1 MKSKFYFFPLCADST
16 TEIPWQDNFTKKI
29 LSFLPDKTD
38 DHILF
43 IFYERLHSSACN
55 YFESFFLIPIDNF
68 WVEKKR
74 KYQALKNV
82 FTIPTNLTVI
92 RAECVICIYV

>member
-43 IFYERLHSSACN
+43 IFCERLHCIACN
-55 YFESFFLIPIDNF
+55 YFESFFLSQSITS
-68 WVEKKR
+68 ELKKR